1 MEKITKDMVVN
12 GYKQGL
18 IRLAIVEY
26 AVGVVC
32 VIGDNWFYFGGDL
45 AEISTVEEY
54 KKYVSEES
62 LTFYFFIKY
71 KGKVHYLTQEEL
83 IKLRRAAIFFTERG
97 CDFGEA
103 VNSLIKN
110 DYLSEAV

>member
-62 LTFYFFIKY
+62 LIKKIY
-71 KGKVHYLTQEEL
+71 DTLEMFSEETEMLGDEYLYYYWYLKEN
-83 IKLRRAAIFFTERG
+83 LR
-97 CDFGEA
+97 
-103 VNSLIKN
+103 
-110 DYLSEAV
+110 

>member
-54 KKYVSEES
+54 KKYVSEENIIQKIYDTLKMFS
-62 LTFYFFIKY
+62 EKTEMF
-71 KGKVHYLTQEEL
+71 GDEYLYYYWYLKEN
-83 IKLRRAAIFFTERG
+83 LR
-97 CDFGEA
+97 
-103 VNSLIKN
+103 
-110 DYLSEAV
+110 

>member
-18 IRLAIVEY
+18 IRLVIVEY

-54 KKYVSEES
+54 KKYISEEN
-62 LTFYFFIKY
+62 
-71 KGKVHYLTQEEL
+71 L
-83 IKLRRAAIFFTERG
+83 IKKIYDTLEMFSEETEMLGDEYLYYYWYLKENLR
-97 CDFGEA
+97 
-103 VNSLIKN
+103 
-110 DYLSEAV
+110 